1 MNFLTPLF
9 LLGGLAIAG
18 PIIYHLVRRTTRDK
32 TVFSSLMFLLPSPP
46 RLSKRHRLE
55 HILLLILRCAAL
67 ALLALGFARPFLK
80 QAPII
85 DPTAAQPKRI
95 VVLVDTSASMRR
107 DGVWAAARA
116 RAEEVLRR
124 AGPADHV
131 ALYPFDRQ
139 ATALVS
145 FEDWNRAAPADRVAF
160 AVGRLGALTP
170 TWAGTHLGNAL
181 VTAAEALA
189 ENEDGKTAPGPRQIV
204 LVSDLQAGSRLDA
217 LQAYEWPKG
226 VELIVEAIKARNV
239 TNAGVQFVA
248 DGPESTRAGDAPVRV
263 RVTNSPESKREQFK
277 LGWTAAPATTA
288 AAAGT
293 SASGEFLS
301 TPIDV
306 YVPPGQ
312 SRVFSVPVPKA
323 GGTGVPPVGSAAHER
338 DFRATSQISLRG
350 DDEDFDNTAYVIP
363 PAQQRVTVLWIGT
376 DVAEDVKQ
384 PLFFLR
390 RAFAETPRV
399 AVQVVASAP
408 AAALLP
414 ADVQAASAIFVA
426 DAVSTDTAAAL
437 REQAIAGKTVIVAP
451 KSAAF
456 GPTLGVLL
464 GRPELTLT
472 EGRTSNYAMLAEI
485 DFQHPLFAAFADP
498 RFSDFTKIHFWKF
511 RKLDVSGIVGA
522 HVVAKFDSGDPAI
535 VEVPTGKG
543 RIYVLTSGWQP
554 EESQLAV
561 SSKFV
566 PLVWSL
572 LEQAGG
578 VASFATQ
585 YVVGDKVPLP
595 ADGTVTAVRPPTG
608 AVIALAPKAGEFA
621 LTTQPGIYQLEGGAK
636 PLRFAVNLDA
646 NESRTAPLATDELE
660 QLGVPVARAKTD
672 VAAPTANK
680 TLLQGIEAE
689 NRQKLWRWFVAATL
703 AVLLIESALAGWT
716 ARRPAL
722 ETQEVT
728 P

>member
-18 PIIYHLVRRTTRDK
+18 PILYHLVRRTTRDK

-55 HILLLILRCAAL
+55 HILLLLLRCAAL

-145 FEDWNRAAPADRVAF
+145 FEDWNRTAPADRVAF

-248 DGPESTRAGDAPVRV
+248 DGPESTRAADAPVRV

-277 LGWTAAPATTA
+277 LGWTAATGAPATA
-288 AAAGT
+288 ANPSPT
-293 SASGEFLS
+293 GEFLS
-301 TPIDV
+301 APIDA

-312 SRVFSVPVPKA
+312 SRVFSVPVPKGMA
-323 GGTGVPPVGSAAHER
+323 GLE
-338 DFRATSQISLRG
+338 QISLRG

-363 PAQQRVTVLWIGT
+363 PAQQRATVLWIGR

-399 AVQVVASAP
+399 AVRIVASAP
-408 AAALLP
+408 AAPLLP
-414 ADVQAASAIFVA
+414 SDVQAASAIFVV
-426 DAVSTDTAAAL
+426 DAVSTETATAL
-437 REQAIAGKTVIVAP
+437 REQALAGKTVVIAP
-451 KSAAF
+451 KSVAF
-456 GPTLGVLL
+456 GPTLGALL

-485 DFQHPLFAAFADP
+485 DFQHPLFAPFADP

-511 RKLDVSGIVGA
+511 RKLDASGIIGA
-522 HVVAKFDSGDPAI
+522 RVVAKFDSGDPAI

-566 PLVWSL
+566 PLMWSL

-585 YVVGDKVPLP
+585 YAVGDKVPLP
-595 ADGTVTAVRPPTG
+595 ADGTATTVRPPTG
-608 AVIALAPKAGEFA
+608 AAVALAAKAGEFA
-621 LTTQPGIYQLEGGAK
+621 PTGQPGIYQLEGGAK

-660 QLGVPVARAKTD
+660 QLGVPVARLKAD
-672 VAAPTANK
+672 AAVPAENK
-680 TLLQGIEAE
+680 TLLQGLEAE

>member
-32 TVFSSLMFLLPSPP
+32 TVFSSLMFLLPSAP

-55 HILLLILRCAAL
+55 HILLLLLRCAAL

-131 ALYPFDRQ
+131 ALFPFDRQ

-160 AVGRLGALTP
+160 AVGRLSALTP

-248 DGPESTRAGDAPVRV
+248 DGAESTRAADAPVRV
-263 RVTNSPESKREQFK
+263 RVTNSSESKREQFK
-277 LGWTAAPATTA
+277 LGWTATPAATA
-288 AAAGT
+288 NAANSPTVGD
-293 SASGEFLS
+293 FLGA
-301 TPIDV
+301 PIDA

-312 SRVFSVPVPKA
+312 SRVFSVPVPKGVA
-323 GGTGVPPVGSAAHER
+323 GLE
-338 DFRATSQISLRG
+338 QISLRG

-363 PAQQRVTVLWIGT
+363 PAQQRTTVLWIGS

-408 AAALLP
+408 AAPLLA
-414 ADVQAASAIFVA
+414 ADVQAASAIFVV
-426 DAVSTDTAAAL
+426 DAVSTETATAL

-464 GRPELTLT
+464 GRPELALT

-511 RKLDVSGIVGA
+511 RKFDATAVTGA
-522 HVVAKFDSGDPAI
+522 RVIAKFDSGDPAI

-566 PLVWSL
+566 PLMWSL

-585 YVVGDKVPLP
+585 YAVGDKVPLP
-595 ADGTVTAVRPPTG
+595 ADGTATAVRPPTG
-608 AVIALAPKAGEFA
+608 AAIALAAKAGEFA
-621 LTTQPGIYQLEGGAK
+621 LTAQPGIYQLEGGAK

-646 NESRTAPLATDELE
+646 NESRTAPLAPDELE

-672 VAAPTANK
+672 VAVPAENK